1 MHVPTAAERDP
12 APAVMNTGASRSTA
26 ESSAAETRPAAWTAR
41 LAYSAVG
48 AWPALALYAATRLLT
63 LAVLA
68 VWGRHTGEGLGKV
81 LGDFDGGHYVLIAD
95 HGYGAVA
102 GGKEM
107 ALFPLYPM
115 MIRFLGWISPLS
127 TVHTAILLTWIAS
140 LAAAWAIY
148 SVGTHVADRRTGILL
163 AGLWGVAPHAMVESM
178 AYSEPLFTALAAW
191 ALLALLRRSWLTA
204 AALTVLAGLTRP
216 SAVALIGVVGLA
228 ALIAVIRRQDGW
240 RPWIAVITA
249 PLGWLAYVGWVGART
264 GRVDGWFH
272 IQRTVWHTY
281 FDGGASAWKAAV
293 KALTTAS
300 PLDHLMVTLVLAC
313 AVVLLAIGVIDRQPW
328 QLLLFS
334 AVLLVASV
342 TAANYYNAKA
352 RLILPAFALL
362 LPVAR
367 ALARTRTGKAV
378 LIFGF
383 LATISA
389 YFGGYLAFVWP
400 YSP

>member
-1 MHVPTAAERDP
+1 MHVSTEAERDP
-12 APAVMNTGASRSTA
+12 APAAMNTAEPRST
-26 ESSAAETRPAAWTAR
+26 AWTAR
-41 LAYSAVG
+41 LAGSARG
-48 AWPALALYAATRLLT
+48 AWPALALYAGTRVLT
-63 LAVLA
+63 LAVLL
-68 VWGRHTGEGLGKV
+68 VWGRHTTEGIGKV

-95 HGYGAVA
+95 RGYGAVA

-115 MIRFLGWISPLS
+115 LVRALGWISPLS
-127 TVHTAILLTWIAS
+127 TTHTAILLAWVAS
-140 LAAAWAIY
+140 LAAAWGIY
-148 SVGTHVADRRTGILL
+148 AVGAHVADRRTGILL
-163 AGLWGVAPHAMVESM
+163 AGLWGVVPHAMVESM

-204 AALTVLAGLTRP
+204 AALTVLAGLARP

-228 ALIAVIRRQDGW
+228 ALIAVFRRQDGW
-240 RPWIAVITA
+240 RPWAALVTA
-249 PLGWLAYVGWVGART
+249 PLGWLAYLGWVGTRI
-264 GRVDGWFH
+264 GRVDGWFY

-281 FDGGASAWKAAV
+281 FDGGVSASKAAV
-293 KALTTAS
+293 KALTSGPT
-300 PLDHLMVTLVLAC
+300 LDYAMVTLVLAC
-313 AVVLLAIGVIDRQPW
+313 AVLLLVIGVIERQPW

-342 TAANYYNAKA
+342 SAANYYNAKA

-362 LPVAR
+362 IPVAR

-383 LATISA
+383 LAMISA
-389 YFGGYLAFVWP
+389 YFGGYLAYVWKF
-400 YSP
+400 SP